1 MVPSLFP
8 ETFGYVVLEAF
19 SVGTPVV
26 VHEGGGALYET
37 GFLSGGGL
45 AYRTDSELLT
55 SLRRMVHDRSLHDE
69 LAARGF
75 AMRMGPWSETEH
87 LDDYL
92 TLVGQG
98 RAGRER
104 KPFPGPHS
112 LDRRKPAASRT
123 ASIASQGPRRRR
135 GEDGRHESPARFD
148 LG

>member
-1 MVPSLFP
+1 M
-8 ETFGYVVLEAF
+8 
-19 SVGTPVV
+19 GTPVV

-55 SLRRMVHDRSLHDE
+55 ALRRMVHDRALHDE

-98 RAGRER
+98 QAARER

-112 LDRRKPAASRT
+112 LDRRQRHRGART
-123 ASIASQGPRRRR
+123 SLPST
-135 GEDGRHESPARFD
+135 GRADDEVNTAGMNRPH
-148 LG
+148 GMI